1 MKKLLLFSLTA
12 LVSIMTN
19 ARQLT
24 PQEALSRALGTE
36 AAHLTA
42 SRSSALTLSYTS
54 KDPATGNAGV
64 YVFNCSGDNG
74 YAVISADDV
83 AEALL
88 GYADEG
94 RFDPDNIPANMK
106 AWLETYTAEIAWAS
120 TQSSSEGI
128 STYASGRPTRSSIA
142 PLCKTQWNQSAPYNN
157 ECPLDPRNNQR
168 CVTGCVATAMA
179 QVMKYHNWP
188 EKGTGSHSYTT
199 SSLGIEQ
206 SLDFSSI
213 TFDWA
218 NMLDVYPNTATA
230 AQEKAVATLM
240 HAAGVSVDM
249 NYTSGSSGAGN
260 MIIATSLLDYF
271 GYDKGLS
278 FQNRGWYGIY
288 EWEDLIYDNL
298 KTCGPVIFGGQST
311 SGGHEFVCDGYSQ
324 DGYFHINWGWGG
336 MSDGYFLL
344 SALNPSQQGI
354 GGSSSGYNID
364 VDAIIGIRKPVA
376 DSQYNVI
383 FTTSE
388 NLTASSEGKRLT
400 LNGSFFNMSLVSLNN
415 VYCGL
420 RITDASGNNSFAK
433 WIYAPSGTL
442 KYGEGYG
449 SYAVDLDLPAGNY
462 IIAPAFKVGEDG
474 EWKLM
479 TGDFYNTNTLAITVG
494 DNGNITSI
502 KVPASDVNLE
512 ISDIKLESAL
522 QANTGFHLTAK
533 ATNTGSQEYMGTL
546 LLLFKDSAG
555 KYYTA
560 TSWVADIPA
569 GETIEI
575 DLRPMCNVPAGD
587 YQLQFGRSVDTF
599 STSNGFY
606 TVGNPIDVTV
616 GAYSQPVL
624 SVTDFSID
632 NASGVAL
639 DNITVRMKVS
649 NTGGFFYSSFRTWI
663 FPENGGT
670 SLSYFDS
677 PLIEIPAGA
686 KDQEVVFSGSFPSGK
701 VGSSYLARVDVGN
714 TQATNA
720 IKFTVGTTTGI
731 EEIEATGESRILDV
745 YTLNGIRANIQA
757 DIRTIA
763 DLDNSPLAPG
773 TYIIVTIDANG
784 NRKSI
789 KYMKR

>member
-120 TQSSSEGI
+120 TQSSSDGI
-128 STYASGRPTRSSIA
+128 STYTSGRPTRSSIA

-218 NMLDVYPNTATA
+218 NMLDVYTNTATT

-249 NYTSGSSGAGN
+249 NYTSGSSGAASN
-260 MIIATSLLDYF
+260 LPSKALIEYF
-271 GYDKGLS
+271 GYDKGITY
-278 FQNRGWYGIY
+278 QHRYWYSLT
-288 EWEDLIYDNL
+288 EWEDLIYENL
-298 KTCGPVIFGGQST
+298 TTCGPVIIGGS
-311 SGGHEFVCDGYSQ
+311 SFDGGHEFVCDGYSQ
-324 DGYFHINWGWGG
+324 DGYFHVNWGWGG

-344 SALNPSQQGI
+344 SALDPGEQGI
-354 GGSSSGYNID
+354 GGSSSGYNIG
-364 VDAIIGIRKPVA
+364 VDAVLGIRKPSTLNEVTP
-376 DSQYNVI
+376 I
-383 FTTSE
+383 FELGSE
-388 NLTASSEGKRLT
+388 LTGSGNGKTLT
-400 LNGSFFNMSLVSLNN
+400 LNGGFWNRSYSAIKVSYGVQVTDNSGKVSYFNYDYGTRELNVS
-415 VYCGL
+415 
-420 RITDASGNNSFAK
+420 SGFNS
-433 WIYAPSGTL
+433 YTTQ
-442 KYGEGYG
+442 
-449 SYAVDLDLPAGNY
+449 LDLPAGTY
-462 IIAPAFKVGEDG
+462 TVRPAFKAGENG
-474 EWKLM
+474 EWQLM
-479 TGDFYNTNTLAITVG
+479 KANISLINYLIISTDE
-494 DNGNITSI
+494 NGNITS
-502 KVPASDVNLE
+502 VSQPTDAVNTQ
-512 ISDIKLESAL
+512 ISDLKPATPLI
-522 QANTGFHLTAK
+522 TGNAFRVTAK
-533 ATNTGSQEYMGTL
+533 ITNNGTQEYLNGLTLIIQKDGNNYSVSQLAVDVMPGESLELNFNGTL
-546 LLLFKDSAG
+546 SSQFTPGTYKMLIGRISGNGFIKE
-555 KYYTA
+555 TEP
-560 TSWVADIPA
+560 VDITVEAKVDPVL
-569 GETIEI
+569 TIS
-575 DLRPMCNVPAGD
+575 NV
-587 YQLQFGRSVDTF
+587 SVD
-599 STSNGFY
+599 
-606 TVGNPIDVTV
+606 
-616 GAYSQPVL
+616 
-624 SVTDFSID
+624 
-632 NASGVAL
+632 NANNVSL

-649 NTGGFFYSSFRTWI
+649 NTGGYFYGTFTAWI
-663 FPENGGT
+663 FPENGGS
-670 SLSYFDS
+670 SLWYFNS
-677 PLIEIPAGA
+677 PYIEVPAGA
-686 KDQEVVFSGSFPSGK
+686 KDQEVVFSGSFPEGK
-701 VGSSYLARVDVGN
+701 TGTSYTLMIPDGKGQITWDLSS
-714 TQATNA
+714 
-720 IKFTVGTTTGI
+720 KFTVGTTTGI
-731 EEIEATGESRILDV
+731 EEIEATGESRIIDV